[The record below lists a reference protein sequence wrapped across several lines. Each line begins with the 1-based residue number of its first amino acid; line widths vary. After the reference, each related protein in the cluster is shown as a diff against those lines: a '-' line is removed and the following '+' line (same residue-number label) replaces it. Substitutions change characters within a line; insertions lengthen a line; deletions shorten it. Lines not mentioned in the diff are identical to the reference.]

1 MLMLCDAFLW
11 GFYCCCYSASVHSY
25 ALVVQVQFISLEWKI
40 PGTYLKCMELA
51 IKLTLW
57 QLFSHMFDRPMSA
70 HLLEGNKKVKPKCT
84 KNYDGSLK

>member
-1 MLMLCDAFLW
+1 
-11 GFYCCCYSASVHSY
+11 
-25 ALVVQVQFISLEWKI
+25 
-40 PGTYLKCMELA
+40 MELA

>member
-1 MLMLCDAFLW
+1 MLLLCDPFPW
-11 GFYCCCYSASVHSY
+11 GSCCCYSASVHSY
-25 ALVVQVQFISLEWKI
+25 ALVVQLQFISPEWKI

-84 KNYDGSLK
+84 KNYDESLK